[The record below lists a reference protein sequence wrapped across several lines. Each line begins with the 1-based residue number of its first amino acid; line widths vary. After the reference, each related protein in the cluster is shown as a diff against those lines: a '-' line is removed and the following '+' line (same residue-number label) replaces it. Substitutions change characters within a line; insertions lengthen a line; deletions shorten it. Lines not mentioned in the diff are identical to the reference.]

1 MTIRLCNKYIELLN
15 IKLNKSG
22 LEVRK
27 EAGQK
32 LTVLPREH
40 TGHSK
45 HPLPAAQRM
54 TLHMETTRWS
64 VPRLIIF
71 FAAKDGEALYSQQ
84 KQDLELTVAQIM
96 NSLLPNSDLN

>member
-22 LEVRK
+22 LEVQK

-32 LTVLPREH
+32 LTVLPRER

-45 HPLPAAQRM
+45 HPPPTTQR
-54 TLHMETTRWS
+54 
-64 VPRLIIF
+64 RLYTWTSP
-71 FAAKDGEALYSQQ
+71 DGQH
-84 KQDLELTVAQIM
+84 
-96 NSLLPNSDLN
+96 